1 MNRFWKNEGRVKK
14 SVRRISGI
22 LVSAAAVVAL
32 MTGCGSAGTAS
43 SAVTASDT
51 GASAEAAAAESVA
64 SSGSAAS
71 EAGGTAGNGNVT
83 GNVSAN
89 GSTSMEKVIGILSE
103 SFMQENPNCKITYDA
118 TGSGSGIEAV
128 SNGSTDIGLAS
139 RDLKDEEK
147 AKGLEQT
154 TIAKDGIAI
163 IVNKDNP
170 VTDLSVDQI
179 AGIYEGN
186 TTNWKDVGGD
196 DETIAPIG
204 REAGSGTRDGFETIT
219 DTKDKCKLSQ
229 ELTSTGAVIEAVR
242 NSKQA
247 IGYASYSDVQGQD
260 GIRILTVGKVE
271 CTAEHISDGTYKIQ
285 RNFNLI
291 TNSGKKLDGAAKA
304 FFDYMTSKD
313 SAALIEK
320 AGVVPENQ

>member
-1 MNRFWKNEGRVKK
+1 MKSFWKNEGKSEKK
-14 SVRRISGI
+14 MIKRFAGV
-22 LVSAAAVVAL
+22 LVSVAAAAAL
-32 MTGCGSAGTAS
+32 MTGCGSSGAAS
-43 SAVTASDT
+43 SAASTETSGTAAAGS
-51 GASAEAAAAESVA
+51 AAAADA
-64 SSGSAAS
+64 GSTAGAA
-71 EAGGTAGNGNVT
+71 AGTSGNGNVT
-83 GNVSAN
+83 GNVSTN

-154 TIAKDGIAI
+154 TIAKDGIAM

-170 VTDLSVDQI
+170 ISDLSVDQI

-186 TTNWKDVGGD
+186 TKNWKDVGGD
-196 DETIAPIG
+196 DDTIAPIG

-229 ELTSTGAVIEAVR
+229 ELTSTGAVIEAVK

-247 IGYASYSDVQGQD
+247 IGYASYSDVQGQE
-260 GIRILTVGKVE
+260 GIKILTVGKVE
-271 CTAEHISDGTYKIQ
+271 CTAEHISDGSYKIQ

-313 SAALIEK
+313 SASLIEK

>member
-1 MNRFWKNEGRVKK
+1 MKSFWKNEGKSEKK
-14 SVRRISGI
+14 MIKRFAGV
-22 LVSAAAVVAL
+22 LVSVAAATAL
-32 MTGCGSAGTAS
+32 MTGCGSSGAAS
-43 SAVTASDT
+43 SAAST
-51 GASAEAAAAESVA
+51 ETSGTAAA
-64 SSGSAAS
+64 GSAAATD
-71 EAGGTAGNGNVT
+71 AGSTAGAAAGTSENGNVT
-83 GNVSAN
+83 GNVSTN

-154 TIAKDGIAI
+154 TIAKDGIAM

-170 VTDLSVDQI
+170 ISDLSVDQI

-186 TTNWKDVGGD
+186 TKNWKDVGGD
-196 DETIAPIG
+196 DDTIAPIG

-229 ELTSTGAVIEAVR
+229 ELTSTGAVIEAVK

-247 IGYASYSDVQGQD
+247 IGYASYSDVQGQE
-260 GIRILTVGKVE
+260 GIKILTVGKVE
-271 CTAEHISDGTYKIQ
+271 CTAEHISDGSYKIQ

-313 SAALIEK
+313 SASLIEK

>member
-1 MNRFWKNEGRVKK
+1 MKRYLQHEMKMKRNAAKRVTG
-14 SVRRISGI
+14 V
-22 LVSAAAVVAL
+22 LVSLAATATLLA
-32 MTGCGSAGTAS
+32 GCGSS
-43 SAVTASDT
+43 S
-51 GASAEAAAAESVA
+51 A
-64 SSGSAAS
+64 SSGTNSPASAAGSASEATVSTAS
-71 EAGGTAGNGNVT
+71 EAGGAAGAGNVT
-83 GNVSAN
+83 GNVSTN

-103 SFMQENPNCKITYDA
+103 SFMQENSGCKITYDA

-170 VTDLSVDQI
+170 VKDLSMDQI

-186 TTNWKDVGGD
+186 TTGWKDVGGE
-196 DETIAPIG
+196 DEKIAPIG

-229 ELTSTGAVIEAVR
+229 ELTSTGAVIEAVK
-242 NSKQA
+242 NSRQA
-247 IGYASYSDVQGQD
+247 IGYASYSDVAGQD
-260 GIRILTVGKVE
+260 GIRILTVNKVE

-291 TNSGKKLDGAAKA
+291 TKSGKKLSDAAQA

-313 SAALIEK
+313 SASLIEK

>member
-1 MNRFWKNEGRVKK
+1 MKSFWKNEGKSEKK
-14 SVRRISGI
+14 MIKRFAGV
-22 LVSAAAVVAL
+22 LVSVAAAAAL
-32 MTGCGSAGTAS
+32 MTGCGSSGAAS
-43 SAVTASDT
+43 SAAST
-51 GASAEAAAAESVA
+51 ETSGTAAA
-64 SSGSAAS
+64 GSAAATD
-71 EAGGTAGNGNVT
+71 AGSTAGAAAGTSENGNVT
-83 GNVSAN
+83 GNVSTN

-154 TIAKDGIAI
+154 TIAKDGIAM

-170 VTDLSVDQI
+170 ISDLSVDQI

-186 TTNWKDVGGD
+186 TKNWKDVGGD
-196 DETIAPIG
+196 DDTIAPIG

-229 ELTSTGAVIEAVR
+229 ELTSTGAVIEAVK

-247 IGYASYSDVQGQD
+247 IGYASYSDVQGQE
-260 GIRILTVGKVE
+260 GIKILTVGKVE
-271 CTAEHISDGTYKIQ
+271 CTAEHISDGSYKIQ

-313 SAALIEK
+313 SASLIEK

>member
-1 MNRFWKNEGRVKK
+1 MKSFWKNEGKSEKK
-14 SVRRISGI
+14 MIKRFAGVVVSV
-22 LVSAAAVVAL
+22 AAAAAL
-32 MTGCGSAGTAS
+32 MTGCGSSGAAS
-43 SAVTASDT
+43 SAASTETSGTAAAGS
-51 GASAEAAAAESVA
+51 AAAADA
-64 SSGSAAS
+64 GSTAGAA
-71 EAGGTAGNGNVT
+71 AGTSGNGNVT
-83 GNVSAN
+83 GNVSTN

-154 TIAKDGIAI
+154 TIAKDGIAM

-170 VTDLSVDQI
+170 ISDLSVDQI

-186 TTNWKDVGGD
+186 TKNWKDVGGD
-196 DETIAPIG
+196 DDTIAPIG

-229 ELTSTGAVIEAVR
+229 ELTSTGAVIEAVK

-247 IGYASYSDVQGQD
+247 IGYASYSDVQGQE
-260 GIRILTVGKVE
+260 GIKILTVGKVE
-271 CTAEHISDGTYKIQ
+271 CTAEHISDGSYKIQ

-313 SAALIEK
+313 SASLIEK